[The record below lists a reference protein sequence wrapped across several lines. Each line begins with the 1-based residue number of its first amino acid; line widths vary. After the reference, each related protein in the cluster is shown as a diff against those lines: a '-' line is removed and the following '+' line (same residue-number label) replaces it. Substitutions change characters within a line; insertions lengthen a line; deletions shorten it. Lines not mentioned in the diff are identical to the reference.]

1 MPADLVVAQYAN
13 TRGSR
18 VNDPDLERYLRDE
31 YPGGMTV
38 EALLA
43 GTGRPHGGGR
53 RASLRLGG
61 VAFGG
66 PLRLKPSPA
75 PHGPSGGAQRRKG
88 AKEVA
93 QGPGR
98 PTHKPTDHASA

>member
-1 MPADLVVAQYAN
+1 MMPADLVMARYTN

-43 GTGRPHGGGR
+43 GTGRPNGGGP
-53 RASLRLGG
+53 AALLPLVKGG
-61 VAFGG
+61 FWGFRSVKPPPPPMGPRGG
-66 PLRLKPSPA
+66 PRPR
-75 PHGPSGGAQRRKG
+75 GGAPPETTGRG
-88 AKEVA
+88 GDA
-93 QGPGR
+93 QFPNT
-98 PTHKPTDHASA
+98 P

>member
-1 MPADLVVAQYAN
+1 MMREDLVVAQYAN

-43 GTGRPHGGGR
+43 GTVRPNGGGR
-53 RASLRLGG
+53 AALRPLVQGRLRGLRPAQPPPPPRAPR
-61 VAFGG
+61 GG
-66 PLRLKPSPA
+66 PPPRGGRRR
-75 PHGPSGGAQRRKG
+75 GPQGTGGRNR
-88 AKEVA
+88 
-93 QGPGR
+93 GP
-98 PTHKPTDHASA
+98 T